1 MIAVHDTQPFPSPV
15 SMQEPLFSIAT
26 SKGWLLIPVAQIVRI
41 QAINNYS
48 KIHFTNGRTEV
59 VAKVL
64 HWFEDILQSISVQ
77 HGVFIRIHR
86 THLVNSH
93 CIASFRNG
101 RLMLING
108 EEILVARRK
117 KKLLFETL
125 KAMSGKRSCLPE
137 LKISAA

>member
-1 MIAVHDTQPFPSPV
+1 MIAVHNTQQFPSPV
-15 SMQEPLFSIAT
+15 NTQEPFFSIAT
-26 SKGWLLIPVAQIVRI
+26 SKGWLLIPTAQIVRI

-48 KIHFTNGRTEV
+48 KIFFINGRTEV
-59 VAKVL
+59 VTKVL
-64 HWFEDILQSISVQ
+64 HWFEDVMKSDSAGGQI
-77 HGVFIRIHR
+77 FIRIHR

-101 RLMLING
+101 RLVLING

-125 KAMSGKRSCLPE
+125 KAMSGKLTRLSVF
-137 LKISAA
+137 KTSAA

>member
-1 MIAVHDTQPFPSPV
+1 MITVHDTQQFPPSV
-15 SMQEPLFSIAT
+15 NIQEPFFSLAT
-26 SKGWLLIPVAQIVRI
+26 NKGWLLIPIAQIVRI

-48 KIHFTNGRTEV
+48 KIYFINGRTEV

-64 HWFEDILQSISVQ
+64 HWFEDILQSITVQ
-77 HGVFIRIHR
+77 QGVFIRIHR

-101 RLMLING
+101 RLVLVNG

-117 KKLLFETL
+117 KKLLSETL
-125 KAMSGKRSCLPE
+125 KAMNGKLTWLSVF
-137 LKISAA
+137 KISAA